1 MANTIARAEKYLPLI
16 DQIYKRESLSAVL
29 DGQTLDWNGADTVR
43 IMKVEGSGL
52 GDYSRAT
59 GYPAGDVTVAWE
71 VLRLA
76 EERGKEIS
84 IDRMDDEETLGM
96 AFGAAVN
103 DLLTNHAAPEMD
115 AYRFAKYAS
124 TANIGTDSAAL
135 TEATILG
142 AIDEAA
148 AAMDSAEVPETGRIL
163 FVSSAM
169 KNALAKAVN
178 RQWGSDATIN
188 TYLQG
193 YNDMRIIYVPQSRFY
208 SAVTMNS
215 GASAWGYSKGVDA
228 KNINFMMVHPSAVI
242 QAVKFALPKIFSPDE
257 NQTKDAWKLQFR
269 QYHDAFVLDN
279 KVKGVFAH
287 VSTT

>member
-16 DQIYKRESLSAVL
+16 DQIYKRESLTAVL

-71 VLRLA
+71 VLKLA

-84 IDRMDDEETLGM
+84 IDRMDDEETLGR
-96 AFGAAVN
+96 AFGAAFN

-124 TANIGTDSAAL
+124 AANVGTDSADL

-142 AIDEAA
+142 AIDEAS
-148 AAMDSAEVPETGRIL
+148 AAMDSAEVPETGRLL

-169 KNALAKAVN
+169 KHALANAVN

-215 GASAWGYSKGVDA
+215 GASAWGYSKGGDA
-228 KNINFMMVHPSAVI
+228 KNINFMMVHPTAVI

-269 QYHDAFVLDN
+269 QYHDAFVLEN